1 MMARIV
7 ALTLMMSWLSIAS
20 AQTTRS
26 APTATTQPALA
37 TPAPIASP
45 ATRLVNRSAEDML
58 RQMLQPQAQ
67 AAQPLQPLPD
77 LPNPNAI
84 DQTSGDNAVAPG
96 ATTQPLTAEGT
107 ILLDRIGRLT
117 PGADGKTFEFT
128 LESDGVVLADP
139 PLVLAPNKRLEQLEQ
154 RVQNSYGD
162 IKLRVSGEIME
173 YKGRNYLLL
182 SRWAVLPDSVRPLQ

>member
-1 MMARIV
+1 MARIAMV
-7 ALTLMMSWLSIAS
+7 VLMMAGCWMISSRAW
-20 AQTTRS
+20 AQTTRP
-26 APTATTQPALA
+26 APVTTQPTAIA
-37 TPAPIASP
+37 VPTTRPA
-45 ATRLVNRSAEDML
+45 NRSAEDTL

-77 LPNPNAI
+77 LPNEETV
-84 DQTSGDNAVAPG
+84 DQTSGDNAVPPG

-117 PGADGKTFEFT
+117 PGSDGKTFELT
-128 LESDGVVLADP
+128 LESDGILLSDP
-139 PLVLAPNKRLEQLEQ
+139 PLVLAPNRRLQQLEQ

-162 IKLRVSGEIME
+162 IKLRVSGEILE

>member
-1 MMARIV
+1 
-7 ALTLMMSWLSIAS
+7 LTPVPVPI
-20 AQTTRS
+20 
-26 APTATTQPALA
+26 A
-37 TPAPIASP
+37 TPA
-45 ATRLVNRSAEDML
+45 TRPVNRSAEDTL

-67 AAQPLQPLPD
+67 SAQPLQPLPD
-77 LPNPNAI
+77 LPPAI
-84 DQTSGDNAVAPG
+84 DQTSGENAVAPG

-139 PLVLAPNKRLEQLEQ
+139 PLVLVPNKQLEKLEQ
-154 RVQNSYGD
+154 RVANSYGD
-162 IKLRVSGEIME
+162 IRLRVSGEIME

-182 SRWAVLPDSVRPLQ
+182 TRWAVLPDSVRPLQ